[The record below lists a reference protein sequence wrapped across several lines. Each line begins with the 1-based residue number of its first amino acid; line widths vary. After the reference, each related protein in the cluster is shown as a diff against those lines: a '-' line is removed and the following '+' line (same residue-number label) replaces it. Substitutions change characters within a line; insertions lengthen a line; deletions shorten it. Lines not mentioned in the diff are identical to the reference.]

1 MFDLNEAAD
10 RLNELTFE
18 YQEKRDAENA
28 IIRISNAKLENL
40 DLLSPAVKKSG
51 TALLE
56 EYNTEVE
63 RIEEI
68 KTAEAKRHEELWKKH
83 RERFSNEKL
92 DDHIK
97 NKKEEFK

>member
-1 MFDLNEAAD
+1 M
-10 RLNELTFE
+10 
-18 YQEKRDAENA
+18 
-28 IIRISNAKLENL
+28 
-40 DLLSPAVKKSG
+40 
-51 TALLE
+51 
-56 EYNTEVE
+56 E
-63 RIEEI
+63 RIKES